1 MYEDIINT
9 LQRLF
14 MQENMNETFQNL
26 AALEAPK
33 RNCALVY
40 LKLILLPTVAYLY
53 FLLGYL
59 DILHFKVGIHSVVL
73 IGFIYIV
80 SLIFAK
86 HNGEFGACT
95 FRRYSKEFQTELHEY
110 VSKNL
115 MPIGGQMKSN
125 ASFEN
130 FIDTYSK
137 GIRNDNYASVAAS
150 IFPTMGILGTFISI
164 ALTLPDFS
172 SQSAGAL
179 ENEISL
185 LLSGVGTAF
194 YVSIYGIL
202 LSLWWIF
209 FEKRGLSRFDR
220 DVMFVQNATASLF
233 WTKEEI
239 EQAYLQENLQNFERI
254 GKMFERL
261 SYNDF
266 FERLGKSIETKF
278 GLFDEM
284 LTLEATA
291 VKRGA
296 EHIKEGMEALSRSQ
310 DRQRD
315 LAVIHEDILTKLSL
329 FNESTTSLHVK
340 LMHSNEAM
348 LKTNEEL
355 LRTLKETQQ
364 SDTAANDE
372 VESLKE
378 SLKIIDAET
387 EEIIQKMDAL
397 K

>member
-1 MYEDIINT
+1 
-9 LQRLF
+9 
-14 MQENMNETFQNL
+14 MQENMNETLQNL
-26 AALEAPK
+26 AALEAPQ

-40 LKLILLPTVAYLY
+40 LKLILLPTLAYVY
-53 FLLGYL
+53 FLLGFL
-59 DILHFKVGIHSVVL
+59 GILHFKVGIHSIVL

-86 HNGEFGACT
+86 HNGEFGVCT

-110 VSKNL
+110 ISKNL
-115 MPIGGQMKSN
+115 MSIGGKTKSN

-130 FIDTYSK
+130 FIDTYAK

-172 SQSAGAL
+172 SQNAGAL

-220 DVMFVQNATASLF
+220 DVAVIQNATASLF

-261 SYNDF
+261 SSNDF

-278 GLFDEM
+278 KLFDEM
-284 LTLEATA
+284 L
-291 VKRGA
+291 
-296 EHIKEGMEALSRSQ
+296 IKEGMEALSRSQ

-315 LAVIHEDILTKLSL
+315 LSIIHEDILTKLTL
-329 FNESTTSLHVK
+329 FNESTTNLQIKIAKSSEEMV
-340 LMHSNEAM
+340 
-348 LKTNEEL
+348 KTNQEL
-355 LRTLKETQQ
+355 LRTLQETSSIQG
-364 SDTAANDE
+364 DTTNPE

>member
-1 MYEDIINT
+1 
-9 LQRLF
+9 
-14 MQENMNETFQNL
+14 MQENMNETLQNL
-26 AALEAPK
+26 AALEAPQ

-40 LKLILLPTVAYLY
+40 LKLILLPTLAYVY
-53 FLLGYL
+53 FLLGFL
-59 DILHFKVGIHSVVL
+59 GILHFKVGIHSIVL

-86 HNGEFGACT
+86 HNGEFGVCT

-110 VSKNL
+110 ISKNL
-115 MPIGGQMKSN
+115 MSIGGKTKSN

-130 FIDTYSK
+130 FIDTYAK

-172 SQSAGAL
+172 SQNAGAL

-220 DVMFVQNATASLF
+220 DVAVIQNATASLF

-261 SYNDF
+261 SSNDF

-278 GLFDEM
+278 KLFDEM
-284 LTLEATA
+284 LNLEALA

-315 LAVIHEDILTKLSL
+315 LSIIHEDILTKLTL
-329 FNESTTSLHVK
+329 FNESTTNLQIKIAKSSEEMV
-340 LMHSNEAM
+340 
-348 LKTNEEL
+348 KTNQEL
-355 LRTLKETQQ
+355 LRTLQETSSIQG
-364 SDTAANDE
+364 DTTNPE

-378 SLKIIDAET
+378 SLKSIDAET